1 MSPQERFVLR
11 VDEVLHYIWDPLDVA
26 GIPAVRDEYRGY
38 VAQSVKLARTNGEQA
53 LISYFHQVETRTMG
67 VTGDPNKCA
76 EVAAIIMNWKQDLL
90 DQVLE
95 TN

>member
-1 MSPQERFVLR
+1 
-11 VDEVLHYIWDPLDVA
+11 
-26 GIPAVRDEYRGY
+26 
-38 VAQSVKLARTNGEQA
+38 
-53 LISYFHQVETRTMG
+53 MG